1 MESLES
7 TGRVSSPAASV
18 RPGIE
23 RKEFELDDDIGLTS
37 PSLRSMLS
45 YKQPVSDL
53 EDTAAPTITAANVG
67 VEMQDRESSEDDWEN
82 M

>member
-1 MESLES
+1 M
-7 TGRVSSPAASV
+7 
-18 RPGIE
+18 E
-23 RKEFELDDDIGLTS
+23 RKEFELDDDIGLAS

-45 YKQPVSDL
+45 DKQPVSDL